1 MRLTVLL
8 SMSSGGPS
16 TRSPRPPTSARA
28 VAKLAG
34 GRHHG
39 AVIAVRILGVDD
51 WRDWRALRLAAL
63 VEAPDAFSSRL
74 ADWQGDGDR
83 EERWQDRLTGR
94 WHNVVAELDGRPAGM
109 ASGLLPDDGPA
120 ELLST
125 WVAPFARGRGVG
137 DALVSSVVAWAQQEG
152 RGEVRLQVREANPAA
167 IALYARHGF
176 VDRGPVDDEP
186 GEPPERWMV
195 LAPE

>member
-1 MRLTVLL
+1 MLVVRVL
-8 SMSSGGPS
+8 
-16 TRSPRPPTSARA
+16 
-28 VAKLAG
+28 
-34 GRHHG
+34 G
-39 AVIAVRILGVDD
+39 ADD

-63 VEAPDAFSSRL
+63 VEAPDAFGARL

-83 EERWQDRLTGR
+83 EERWRARLTGP
-94 WHNVVAELDGRPAGM
+94 WHNLVAELAGRPAGL
-109 ASGLLPDDGPA
+109 ASGFLPDSGPP
-120 ELLST
+120 ELLSM

-137 DALVSSVVAWAQQEG
+137 DALVSSVVAWAQQQD
-152 RGEVRLQVREANPAA
+152 RGPLVVREANPAA

-176 VDRGPVDDEP
+176 VDRGRVDHEP